1 MSNKK
6 ISQLTETTD
15 LVSADEFVVVDGGT
29 TKKITFG
36 NLQKEIV
43 NYLVPENIT
52 VSDGNDIDLST
63 LRDVENAEL
72 IRLTWDGSNGSMTMT
87 LPDCTSTNNT
97 NRAIRFISD
106 GTFSAST
113 RVKLIPK
120 SGQSIDN
127 SETAYE
133 INKAFEG
140 IQLWSDGA
148 EWFIIQ
154 KKA

>member
-15 LVSADEFVVVDGGT
+15 LVSTDEFVVVEGGT

-36 NLQKEIV
+36 NLQKEVV
-43 NYLVPENIT
+43 NYLVPKHIIVSREN
-52 VSDGNDIDLST
+52 NIDLGAS
-63 LRDVENAEL
+63 DYDSSEL
-72 IRLTWDGSNGSMTMT
+72 IRLSWDGSNGNMTMT
-87 LPDCTSTNNT
+87 LPDCTASNNT
-97 NRAIRFISD
+97 NRVIRFISD
-106 GTFSAST
+106 RTFSTNT
-113 RVKLIPK
+113 RVYLAPV
-120 SGQSIDN
+120 SGQTIDN
-127 SETAYE
+127 SGSPYE

-140 IQLWSDGA
+140 VQLWSDGV

>member
-15 LVSADEFVVVDGGT
+15 LVSADEFVVVDEGT

-36 NLQKEIV
+36 NLQKEVV
-43 NYLVPENIT
+43 NYLVPKNIT
-52 VSDGNDIDLST
+52 VSDGNDIDLGVS
-63 LRDVENAEL
+63 DYDSAEL
-72 IRLTWDGSNGSMTMT
+72 IKLSWSGSNGNMTMT
-87 LPDCTSTNNT
+87 MPDCSKNT
-97 NRAIRFISD
+97 NRVMRFISD
-106 GTFSAST
+106 RTFSTNT
-113 RVKLIPK
+113 RVYLTPV

-127 SETAYE
+127 SETPYE
-133 INKAFEG
+133 INKAHEG
-140 IQLWSDGA
+140 IQLWSDGV

>member
-15 LVSADEFVVVDGGT
+15 LVSTDEFVVVDEGT

-36 NLQKEIV
+36 NLQKEVV
-43 NYLVPENIT
+43 NYLVPKNIT
-52 VSDGNDIDLST
+52 VSKENNIDLGVS
-63 LRDVENAEL
+63 DYDSAEL
-72 IRLTWDGSNGSMTMT
+72 IRLTWDGSNGNMTMT
-87 LPDCTSTNNT
+87 LPDCTASNNT
-97 NRAIRFISD
+97 NRVMRFISD
-106 GTFSAST
+106 RTFSTNT
-113 RVKLIPK
+113 RVYLAPA
-120 SGQSIDN
+120 SGQTIDN
-127 SETAYE
+127 SGSPYE
-133 INKAFEG
+133 INKAHEG

>member
-36 NLQKEIV
+36 NLQKEVI
-43 NYLVPENIT
+43 NYLVPKNIT
-52 VSDGNDIDLST
+52 VSNGNNIDLGAS
-63 LRDVENAEL
+63 DYDSSEL
-72 IRLTWDGSNGSMTMT
+72 IRLTWSGSNGNMTMT
-87 LPDCTSTNNT
+87 LPDCTASNNT
-97 NRAIRFISD
+97 NRVIRFISD
-106 GTFSAST
+106 RTFSTNT
-113 RVKLIPK
+113 RVYLAPA
-120 SGQSIDN
+120 SGQTIDN
-127 SETAYE
+127 SSNPYE
-133 INKAFEG
+133 INKAHEG
-140 IQLWSDGA
+140 IQLWSDGV

>member
-15 LVSADEFVVVDGGT
+15 LVSTDEFVVVEGGT

-36 NLQKEIV
+36 NLQKEVV

-52 VSDGNDIDLST
+52 VSDGNDIDLGAS
-63 LRDVENAEL
+63 DYDSSEL
-72 IRLTWDGSNGSMTMT
+72 IRLSWDGSNGNMTMT
-87 LPDCTSTNNT
+87 LPDCTASNNT
-97 NRAIRFISD
+97 NRVIRFISD
-106 GTFSAST
+106 RTFSTNT
-113 RVKLIPK
+113 RVYLAPA
-120 SGQSIDN
+120 SGQSIDG
-127 SETAYE
+127 SGSSYE
-133 INKAFEG
+133 INKAHEG
-140 IQLWSDGA
+140 VQLWSDGV

>member
-15 LVSADEFVVVDGGT
+15 LASADEFVVVDEGT

-36 NLQKEIV
+36 NLQKEVV
-43 NYLVPENIT
+43 NYLVPKHII
-52 VSDGNDIDLST
+52 VSEENDIDLGEPDYDS
-63 LRDVENAEL
+63 AEL
-72 IRLTWDGSNGSMTMT
+72 IKLSWSGSNGNMTMT
-87 LPDCTSTNNT
+87 MPDCSKNT
-97 NRAIRFISD
+97 NRVIRFISD
-106 GTFSAST
+106 RTFSTNT
-113 RVKLIPK
+113 RVYLAPA
-120 SGQSIDN
+120 SGQSIDG
-127 SETAYE
+127 SESPYE
-133 INKAFEG
+133 INKEHEG

>member
-15 LVSADEFVVVDGGT
+15 LVSADEFVVVDEGT

-36 NLQKEIV
+36 NLQKEVV
-43 NYLVPENIT
+43 NYLFPKNIT
-52 VSDGNDIDLST
+52 VSDGNDIDLGAS
-63 LRDVENAEL
+63 DYDSDEL
-72 IRLTWDGSNGSMTMT
+72 IRLSWSGSNGDMTMT
-87 LPDCTSTNNT
+87 MPDCTASNNT
-97 NRAIRFISD
+97 NRVIRFISD
-106 GTFSAST
+106 RTFSTNT
-113 RVKLIPK
+113 RVRLAPA

-127 SETAYE
+127 SETPYE
-133 INKAFEG
+133 INKSFEG
-140 IQLWSDGA
+140 IQLWSDGI

>member
-6 ISQLTETTD
+6 ISQLTATTD

-43 NYLVPENIT
+43 NYLVPKNIT
-52 VSDGNDIDLST
+52 VSDGNDIDLGAS
-63 LRDVENAEL
+63 DYDSAEL
-72 IRLTWDGSNGSMTMT
+72 IKLSWSGSNGNMTMT
-87 LPDCTSTNNT
+87 LPDCTASNNT
-97 NRAIRFISD
+97 NRVMRFISD
-106 GTFSAST
+106 RTFSTNT
-113 RVKLIPK
+113 RVQLTPA
-120 SGQSIDN
+120 SGQTIDN
-127 SETAYE
+127 SGTPYE
-133 INKAFEG
+133 INKAHEG
-140 IQLWSDGA
+140 IQLWSDGI

>member
-15 LVSADEFVVVDGGT
+15 LVSTDEFVVVDEGT

-36 NLQKEIV
+36 NLQKEVV
-43 NYLVPENIT
+43 NYLVPKNIT
-52 VSDGNDIDLST
+52 VSKENNIDLGVS
-63 LRDVENAEL
+63 DYDSAEL
-72 IRLTWDGSNGSMTMT
+72 IRLTWDGSNGNMTMT
-87 LPDCTSTNNT
+87 LPDCTASNNT
-97 NRAIRFISD
+97 NRVMRFISD
-106 GTFSAST
+106 RTFSTNT
-113 RVKLIPK
+113 RVYLAPA
-120 SGQSIDN
+120 SGQTIDN
-127 SETAYE
+127 SGSPYE
-133 INKAFEG
+133 INKEHEG

>member
-43 NYLVPENIT
+43 NYLVPKNIT
-52 VSDGNDIDLST
+52 VSEGNNIDLGASGY
-63 LRDVENAEL
+63 DSVEL
-72 IRLTWDGSNGSMTMT
+72 IRLNWSGSNGNMTMT
-87 LPDCTSTNNT
+87 LPDCTASNNT
-97 NRAIRFISD
+97 NRVMRFISD
-106 GTFSAST
+106 RTFSTNT
-113 RVKLIPK
+113 RVYLTPA
-120 SGQSIDN
+120 SGQVIDGSSN
-127 SETAYE
+127 FYE
-133 INKAFEG
+133 INKAHEG

>member
-36 NLQKEIV
+36 NLQKEVV

-63 LRDVENAEL
+63 LRDVEDAEL
-72 IRLTWDGSNGSMTMT
+72 IRLTWSGSNGSMFMT

-97 NRAIRFISD
+97 NRVIRFISD
-106 GTFSAST
+106 GTFSTNT
-113 RVKLIPK
+113 RVQLTPA
-120 SGQSIDN
+120 SGQTIDGSVN
-127 SETAYE
+127 SYD
-133 INKAFEG
+133 INKAHEG
-140 IQLWSDGA
+140 IQLWSDGV